1 MTKIIIDMCIGK
13 GDGHA
18 PSEGNDDYR
27 SKADQSDK
35 DKQHQKYSHSSN
47 KVILVQYTELGH
59 IEPVVSELCAVPI
72 FSLNNREAIVSYILA
87 IKVIGFACFIFG
99 SISHCILSFWI
110 CSRVNIPESPYSVI
124 SVTWK
129 SAK

>member
-1 MTKIIIDMCIGK
+1 DMCIGK

-87 IKVIGFACFIFG
+87 IKVIGFACFTRQHLGHQIIGIQLHNFVPRAIYNLVEQG
-99 SISHCILSFWI
+99 FCKGVTGIHI
-110 CSRVNIPESPYSVI
+110 CY
-124 SVTWK
+124 
-129 SAK
+129 